1 MSLFARILGIL
12 NALLAPANNAAARHD
27 PDRDRA
33 LLVQTLRSRMSGRRG
48 KDADVED

>member
-1 MSLFARILGIL
+1 MPILARILGIL

-33 LLVQTLRSRMSGRRG
+33 MLVQTLRSRMSNDRA
-48 KDADVED
+48 KDWAAED